1 MANKNIDPIEMLADS
16 ICNSLVS
23 ASARA
28 GKETAPFDKSYPT
41 QIVGVNTDFISTIDA
56 ETRQSLILKFGLTD
70 DSAEN
75 KYIVYINGEYYCC
88 TSQSNYGLYENA
100 VVFAPNGDWDRLY
113 IAKTNIS
120 EADLSDAEDYIEG
133 FYNPDNHR
141 FYHSYT
147 AGTGGDPGTFSDE
160 IFGASG
166 ILYFDLLRRRL
177 YNYDATAEIFRLIST
192 EGHGVGE
199 WMDEGHTSERFNDY
213 DDNISEL
220 LYDHIE
226 GKNNQS
232 RASSAT
238 PFEWE
243 GMNFVG
249 GCDNYLIDGYGCI
262 MGGINNSNTD
272 YAYYVII
279 HGDGNSIVKGRSSI
293 ISGTGNTISY
303 DSYRSLLIGYNNN
316 CYDIYDSI
324 VYGQNHVISSIIY
337 QTLCGGNAIVFNGG
351 AHNSIV
357 TGNHNIISYAAESVI
372 CGEYNEGDFRRSI
385 ICGNHNY
392 GYAQDSVVC
401 GSYADINNNLII
413 AGGGSSASD
422 RVNVFTVS
430 RHGDVTARQYLT
442 SGADYGEYF
451 EWADGNPN
459 GDDRRGMI
467 VMLKGDKIVPAQG
480 DDFIGVISNNASV
493 VGNCAEDYW
502 HGKYV
507 KDEFGTI
514 LRDKNNQPIISDKYD
529 STKQYI
535 PRSARSEWTIVGLV
549 GRLIVF
555 DDNSCNVGDY
565 ITTVDGIAVKS
576 KQKTSARVLRRT
588 GNNHIEILIK

>member
-1 MANKNIDPIEMLADS
+1 MSEKSPVESLAEIITVSSYDLFTKQINK
-16 ICNSLVS
+16 
-23 ASARA
+23 
-28 GKETAPFDKSYPT
+28 APFDKSYPT
-41 QIVGVNTDFISTIDA
+41 QIVGVNTDFIDTVTED
-56 ETRQSLILKFGLTD
+56 TKQSLIDKFGLTD
-70 DSAEN
+70 DPAEN
-75 KYIVYINGEYYCC
+75 KYIIFINGEYYCC
-88 TSQSNYGLYENA
+88 TSKNNYGLYEDVIA
-100 VVFAPNGDWDRLY
+100 FAPNGDWSRLY
-113 IAKTNIS
+113 LTKSNIS
-120 EADLSDAEDYIEG
+120 DLSDAEDYIEG
-133 FYNPDNHR
+133 FYNPDDHR

-147 AGTGGDPGTFSDE
+147 AGTGSEPGTFSDE

-232 RASSAT
+232 RASSTT

-249 GCDNYLIDGYGCI
+249 GLDNYLIDGYGCI
-262 MGGINNSNTD
+262 MGGTNNSGTD
-272 YAYYVII
+272 YEYCVII
-279 HGDGNSIVKGRSSI
+279 HGYNNSIVKGFGSI
-293 ISGTGNTISY
+293 ISGTNNTILNDFY
-303 DSYRSLLIGYNNN
+303 QSLLIGLYNN
-316 CYDIYDSI
+316 CYGINQSI
-324 VYGQNHVISSIIY
+324 VFGQYNNIHQLIY
-337 QTLCGGNAIVFNGG
+337 RSLCGGQSHTFNGSAYDSFIIG
-351 AHNSIV
+351 AVNV
-357 TGNHNIISYAAESVI
+357 ISYAAESVV
-372 CGEYNEGDFRRSI
+372 CGTYNEGDFRRSI

-392 GYAQDSVVC
+392 GYAEDSVVC

-502 HGKYV
+502 HGKYI

-514 LRDKNNQPIISDKYD
+514 LRDENNQPIISDKYD

-555 DDNSCNVGDY
+555 DDNSCSVGDY
-565 ITTVDGIAVKS
+565 ITTVDGVAVKS